1 MASLAS
7 ISWWHCSNFDSVPPL
22 RILVLL
28 QVDRLIVLSSIIR
41 HAPPP
46 PGPLGPNPKLL
57 KPSAI
62 LLFIYVYIYVY
73 IYIWDKEKS
82 EKARHVAFPVSSL
95 GALWGDSS
103 SLCFEVSRK
112 S

>member
-46 PGPLGPNPKLL
+46 PPARPAGPEPEAP
-57 KPSAI
+57 
-62 LLFIYVYIYVY
+62 
-73 IYIWDKEKS
+73 
-82 EKARHVAFPVSSL
+82 
-95 GALWGDSS
+95 
-103 SLCFEVSRK
+103 
-112 S
+112 

>member
-46 PGPLGPNPKLL
+46 PPGPLGPNPKLL

-62 LLFIYVYIYVY
+62 LHHQRSAVR
-73 IYIWDKEKS
+73 WP
-82 EKARHVAFPVSSL
+82 R
-95 GALWGDSS
+95 GAVT
-103 SLCFEVSRK
+103 CPRR
-112 S
+112 